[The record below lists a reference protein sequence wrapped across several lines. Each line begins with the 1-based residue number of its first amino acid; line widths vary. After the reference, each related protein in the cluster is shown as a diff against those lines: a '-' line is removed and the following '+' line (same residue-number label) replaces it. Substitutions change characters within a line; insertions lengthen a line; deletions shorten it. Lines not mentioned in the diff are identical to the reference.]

1 MLITFQPPR
10 KLLVRD
16 CMYGHRETHLGFEFP
31 CAMGQCSNKHWMWM
45 AKKHKIP
52 QKRCDK
58 RIDDKGGRK
67 AVLIGKVEFP

>member
-1 MLITFQPPR
+1 
-10 KLLVRD
+10 
-16 CMYGHRETHLGFEFP
+16 
-31 CAMGQCSNKHWMWM
+31 MWM

-52 QKRCDK
+52 QKRCDN